1 MHEVARSL
9 RASMPTAAAREDSMR
24 RHTRR
29 GCRLHRAF
37 TLIELLVVISIIAL
51 LISILLPGL
60 SRARKQG
67 KGVVCLS
74 NIRSLTSAVYLYT
87 ESSGGHFPT
96 AGLTHGGHADDA
108 VRSWVT
114 QLAEDYGRNLEIAR
128 CPMDESVHFETAL
141 PDGRRR
147 QTSFASNAYMVYP
160 IAGQPIFD
168 RWERIRTP
176 AATIFWVE
184 LAEKGDFAAADH
196 VHPENWWFGDSQQLA
211 ARELHLT
218 RHLGRANYGFLDGHA
233 EGMTFAKT
241 YKIDPEGGFPPR
253 FLLNKYDPTIAR

>member
-1 MHEVARSL
+1 
-9 RASMPTAAAREDSMR
+9 MR
-24 RHTRR
+24 RQRVRR
-29 GCRLHRAF
+29 GRPVGAF

-51 LISILLPGL
+51 LIAILLPGL
-60 SRARKQG
+60 SRARKQA

-74 NIRSLTSAVYLYT
+74 NMRSLTNAVYLYT
-87 ESSGGHFPT
+87 DSSGGHFPT
-96 AGLTHGGHADDA
+96 AGFTHGGDADDVA
-108 VRSWVT
+108 RSWVT

-128 CPMDESVHFETAL
+128 CPMDESEHFEVAL

-160 IAGQPIFD
+160 LAGQPVFD

-211 ARELHLT
+211 AREVQLT
-218 RHLGRANYGFLDGHA
+218 RHLGRGHYGFLDAHA
-233 EGMTFAKT
+233 EAMTFEKT
-241 YKIDPEGGFPPR
+241 YKIDPAGGFPPR